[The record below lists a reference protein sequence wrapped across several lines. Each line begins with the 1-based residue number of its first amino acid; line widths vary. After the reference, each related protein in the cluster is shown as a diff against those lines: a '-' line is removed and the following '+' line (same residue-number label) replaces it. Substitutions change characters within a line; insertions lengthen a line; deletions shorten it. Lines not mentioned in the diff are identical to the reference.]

1 MSQDTRILNITRNF
15 RLKRNQALR
24 AIEQCA
30 CAWVEVNVSV
40 RDLTIA
46 ESIQAR
52 NKQAA
57 ERELLDASELPD
69 ITFKPPIGAEA
80 AYRQERRLAY
90 DGRTIYAAYQ
100 KAQQAGEAFNADKF
114 YTEAIQ

>member
-1 MSQDTRILNITRNF
+1 MSQDTRILNLTRGF

-30 CAWVEVNVSV
+30 CAWVEINVSV

-57 ERELLDASELPD
+57 ERELLAASELPGLVY
-69 ITFKPPIGAEA
+69 KPAIGAQA
-80 AYRQERRLAY
+80 AYAMERRTAF
-90 DGRTIYAAYQ
+90 
-100 KAQQAGEAFNADKF
+100 EADRF
-114 YTEAIQ
+114 YVKAIQ

>member
-1 MSQDTRILNITRNF
+1 MSQDTRILNLTRGF

-30 CAWVEVNVSV
+30 CAWVEIDVSV

-57 ERELLDASELPD
+57 ERELLDCAELPG
-69 ITFKPPIGAEA
+69 ITFEPPIGAQA
-80 AYRQERRLAY
+80 AYMIERR
-90 DGRTIYAAYQ
+90 T
-100 KAQQAGEAFNADKF
+100 AFEADKF